1 MSFSTGTLRKPF
13 TFSALF
19 VVTLSI
25 AASLGVLIAPPRAG
39 ADKPRD
45 NAGIEPFI
53 KMRWPGSANLAPD
66 GTLYF
71 IYNPDG
77 INQLYK
83 VAPGKTQKDAVKLTA
98 FPDGIGGYDLSDDG
112 RWITITAAIGGSE
125 QFSLYL
131 LDSASGK
138 IDPLFTDPKVVY
150 AGPVWR
156 RDSKAFAYRAN
167 DESSADFHVYLY
179 DLESRTH
186 KKAYAGKGHHDA
198 VDFNRDGTKLVVSK
212 FNSASFSQLFEV
224 DLAAGES
231 REITPKGEEWS
242 FEPVGYSADDRQ
254 FLVNTNYKS
263 DLLAIHTIDLR
274 SGEIKPVLS
283 DLSGKEVDFGVLNED
298 RAVLAVGVNEDG
310 YRTLHLRRAGDF
322 TSVAGP
328 QLSGGLV
335 GNIAFRGK
343 YMLYSLDNANTPGL
357 IYKWDLNKPGEKGVV
372 LTEADTQGID
382 VSKFRLPELVHYESF
397 DGKKIPAF
405 VYLPADYQKGKKIP
419 FIVQYHGGPEGQYRP
434 SFNRSFQYFV
444 SRGYGV
450 IAPNVRG
457 SSGYGKEYIEADNY
471 KNRDKSVKDGIWAAK
486 YVVDQGYSDKRMLA
500 AWGGSYGGFMV
511 MAVITEAPELFGAAC
526 NIVGVVNFETFL
538 EQTKD
543 YRRALREVEYGP
555 LTDRE
560 FLKSIS
566 PIYKVERITTPLM
579 IAHGLNDP
587 RVPVGE
593 AMQIAVALKKR
604 GMEVAELYFPDEGHG
619 FAKEDNR
626 LLYYKEMAKF
636 FDKHLILQR

>member
-1 MSFSTGTLRKPF
+1 
-13 TFSALF
+13 
-19 VVTLSI
+19 
-25 AASLGVLIAPPRAG
+25 
-39 ADKPRD
+39 
-45 NAGIEPFI
+45 
-53 KMRWPGSANLAPD
+53 
-66 GTLYF
+66 
-71 IYNPDG
+71 
-77 INQLYK
+77 
-83 VAPGKTQKDAVKLTA
+83 
-98 FPDGIGGYDLSDDG
+98 
-112 RWITITAAIGGSE
+112 
-125 QFSLYL
+125 
-131 LDSASGK
+131 
-138 IDPLFTDPKVVY
+138 
-150 AGPVWR
+150 
-156 RDSKAFAYRAN
+156 
-167 DESSADFHVYLY
+167 
-179 DLESRTH
+179 
-186 KKAYAGKGHHDA
+186 
-198 VDFNRDGTKLVVSK
+198 
-212 FNSASFSQLFEV
+212 
-224 DLAAGES
+224 
-231 REITPKGEEWS
+231 
-242 FEPVGYSADDRQ
+242 
-254 FLVNTNYKS
+254 
-263 DLLAIHTIDLR
+263 
-274 SGEIKPVLS
+274 
-283 DLSGKEVDFGVLNED
+283 
-298 RAVLAVGVNEDG
+298 
-310 YRTLHLRRAGDF
+310 
-322 TSVAGP
+322 
-328 QLSGGLV
+328 
-335 GNIAFRGK
+335 
-343 YMLYSLDNANTPGL
+343 
-357 IYKWDLNKPGEKGVV
+357 LNKPGEKGVV

-382 VSKFRLPELVHYESF
+382 VSKFRLPDLVHYESF

-593 AMQIAVALKKR
+593 AMQVAVALKKR

>member
-1 MSFSTGTLRKPF
+1 MTMTKVKALWRVCALIIVA
-13 TFSALF
+13 SALSGPER
-19 VVTLSI
+19 LW
-25 AASLGVLIAPPRAG
+25 AAGQS
-39 ADKPRD
+39 DD
-45 NAGIEPFI
+45 AGIEPFI
-53 KMRWPGSANLAPD
+53 KMRWPGAANLAPD

-71 IYNPDG
+71 TYNPDG

-83 VAPGKTQKDAVKLTA
+83 VAPGKTQKDAVKLTT
-98 FPDGIGGYDLSDDG
+98 FTDGINSYELSDDG
-112 RWITITAAIGGSE
+112 AWIVITQAVGGSE
-125 QFSLYL
+125 QNDLYL
-131 LDSASGK
+131 LETATGK
-138 IDPLFTDPKVVY
+138 IDPLFVNPKVVFES
-150 AGPVWR
+150 PQWR
-156 RDSKAFAYRAN
+156 RDSKAFAYRSN
-167 DESSADFHVYLY
+167 ETSSKDFHIYVY
-179 DLESRTH
+179 DLSSKQS
-186 KKAYAGKGHHDA
+186 KKVLAAEGSHSPA
-198 VDFNRDGTKLVVSK
+198 DFNRDGTKLMVSK
-212 FNSASFSQLFEV
+212 TTSATFSQLFEV
-224 DLAAGES
+224 DLAGGES
-231 REITPKGEEWS
+231 REVTPKGEQWT

-254 FLVNTNYKS
+254 FIVNTNYKS
-263 DLLAIHTIDLR
+263 DLMNIHTIDLR
-274 SGEIKPVLS
+274 TGEVKPVLS

-298 RAVLAVGVNEDG
+298 RTVLAVGVNEDG
-310 YRTLHLRRAGDF
+310 FRTLQLRRASDF
-322 TSVAGP
+322 TPVAGP
-328 QLSGGLV
+328 DLPKGIV

-343 YMLYSLDNANTPGL
+343 YMLYALDNANTPGL
-357 IYKWDLNKPGEKGVV
+357 IYKWDLNKPGEKAVA

-382 VSKFRLPELVHYESF
+382 VSKFRLPELVRYESF

-405 VYLPADYQKGKKIP
+405 VYLPADYKKGAKIP

-444 SRGYGV
+444 SQGYGV

-457 SSGYGKEYIEADNY
+457 SSGYGKEYLEADNY
-471 KNRDKSVKDGIWAAK
+471 KNREKSVKDGVWAAK
-486 YVVDQGYSDKRMLA
+486 YVIDQGYTDKRKVA

-511 MAVITEAPELFGAAC
+511 MAAITEAPELFGAAC
-526 NIVGVVNFETFL
+526 DVVGVVNFETFL

-566 PIYKVERITTPLM
+566 PIYKVDRITTPLM

-587 RVPVGE
+587 RVPIGE

-619 FAKEDNR
+619 FAKEENR

-636 FDKHLILQR
+636 FDKHLKK